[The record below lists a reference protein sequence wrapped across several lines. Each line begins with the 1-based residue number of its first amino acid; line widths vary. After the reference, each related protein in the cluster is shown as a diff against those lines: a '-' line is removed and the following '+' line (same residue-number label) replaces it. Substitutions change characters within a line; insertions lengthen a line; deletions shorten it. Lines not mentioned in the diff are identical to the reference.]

1 MRASLTRLHW
11 RPRVGQRFQ
20 ARRLAPE
27 PEQADPRDSLGP
39 PQEAPLLKRPVLLV
53 HGFNSGPGAWEGL
66 RTWLTR
72 GGLNKD
78 GGVVQAETA
87 EIDPEGRVFSMQFS
101 RACNPVSVNAQE
113 LRQAIDHITS
123 ATGSPEV
130 DIVAHSKGGLDTR
143 WYLDQGD
150 EKVDKFVMMA
160 TPNHGSQLAN
170 LSLALRQRGMA
181 IAPGSPD
188 PHIRQALIDCRQTSG
203 SSNPW
208 LDQLNNNWNRQRQ
221 RADILLIS
229 GQGRPTLTGRLKLTL
244 KGDGVVSEQS
254 VLMPDVPS
262 RCIRSADHSSV
273 KNHPQALQATAAFLV
288 G

>member
-113 LRQAIDHITS
+113 LRQAID
-123 ATGSPEV
+123 
-130 DIVAHSKGGLDTR
+130 LD
-143 WYLDQGD
+143 LDLHQ
-150 EKVDKFVMMA
+150 V
-160 TPNHGSQLAN
+160 
-170 LSLALRQRGMA
+170 
-181 IAPGSPD
+181 PD
-188 PHIRQALIDCRQTSG
+188 V
-203 SSNPW
+203 
-208 LDQLNNNWNRQRQ
+208 
-221 RADILLIS
+221 
-229 GQGRPTLTGRLKLTL
+229 RPGRLDGGFWTPSTAF
-244 KGDGVVSEQS
+244 GDDLVERLEAHAGLRFE
-254 VLMPDVPS
+254 VLD
-262 RCIRSADHSSV
+262 
-273 KNHPQALQATAAFLV
+273 
-288 G
+288 